1 MQSPVVEVTS
11 APPRGRELI
20 VRREIRSVVL
30 NVRIRPSLKALLEK
44 CAERDGQSLS
54 GWIETVLAAAAEK
67 AKPKPK

>member
-1 MQSPVVEVTS
+1 M
-11 APPRGRELI
+11 I

-54 GWIETVLAAAAEK
+54 GWIEDRLTEVA
-67 AKPKPK
+67 AKPKPKG